1 LQQSSGNC
9 PKESNVPTR
18 LQNRVSAVE
27 EKVAGSGP
35 NNAIRLYFVE
45 GYPTDGA
52 EDLLRANGR
61 DLSVPHRIVA
71 FVTWADGAH
80 VFSPLVDITD
90 KLHR

>member
-1 LQQSSGNC
+1 M
-9 PKESNVPTR
+9 K
-18 LQNRVSAVE
+18 
-27 EKVAGSGP
+27 
-35 NNAIRLYFVE
+35 

-71 FVTWADGAH
+71 FITWADGAH

-90 KLHR
+90 KLQRSAV

>member
-1 LQQSSGNC
+1 M
-9 PKESNVPTR
+9 PTR

-90 KLHR
+90 KLHRWCGVDQTSLRP